1 MGFDPA
7 KKHLTGTT
15 VLGPIE
21 VGGDYI
27 LIRDQKSSGTN
38 GGTFTSGSWQ
48 TRDLT
53 TVVID
58 DTGDVTLSSNQFTLP
73 AGSYRIYAYVP
84 AFFVNTHKARLRNI
98 TDSTTVDEG
107 TSAKSNDDSTNSET
121 TQESVI
127 RTQFTISES
136 KTFEIQH
143 QCETTGNTNGFGTA
157 TTFTTDNEIYT
168 VVELVK
174 IS

>member
-1 MGFDPA
+1 MSYPGKGNTKAPYA
-7 KKHLTGTT
+7 
-15 VLGPIE
+15 
-21 VGGDYI
+21 
-27 LIRDQKSSGTN
+27 LIRDEKSSGTN
-38 GGTFTSGSWQ
+38 GGSFTSGSWQ

-53 TVVID
+53 TIAVDSIGVV
-58 DTGDVTLSSNQFTLP
+58 LNSNQFTLP
-73 AGSYRIYAYVP
+73 AGRYRISAYAP

-98 TDSTTVDEG
+98 TDAETVDEG

-127 RTQFTISES
+127 RFEFEIEEA

-157 TTFTTDNEIYT
+157 TTFSTDNEIYT
-168 VVELVK
+168 VVELWK
-174 IS
+174 LS